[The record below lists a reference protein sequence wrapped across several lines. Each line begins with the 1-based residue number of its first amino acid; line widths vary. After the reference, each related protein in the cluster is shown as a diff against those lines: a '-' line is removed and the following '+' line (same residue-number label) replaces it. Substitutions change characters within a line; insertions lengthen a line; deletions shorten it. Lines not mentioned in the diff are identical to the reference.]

1 MNIFNFLHIRISIW
15 LDFKMSNGLI
25 CNILGFQFDSNFK
38 MSNDENIKSVAE
50 YISGPYW
57 Q

>member
-1 MNIFNFLHIRISIW
+1 MNIFNLLHIRVSSW
-15 LDFKMSNGLI
+15 LNFKMSNDLI
-25 CNILGFQFDSNFK
+25 CYISGFQFDSNFK